1 MKLQADR
8 TQGPTIT
15 GYGEGWVAINGEAS
29 HHSML
34 LSSAGHRLPWNVA
47 SFDSLQASD
56 FETLLSWDIELLLFG
71 SGTRV
76 QFPHPQWLPDVQ
88 LLGGRRPQSGGSV
101 AGLARTVKG
110 VVQGA
115 CGFQSKIRG

>member
-34 LSSAGHRLPWNVA
+34 ISSAGHRLEWHV
-47 SFDSLQASD
+47 SDFESLGAQD
-56 FETLLSWDIELLLFG
+56 FETLLDWDIELVLFG
-71 SGTRV
+71 SGPRV
-76 QFPHPQWLPDVQ
+76 QFPKPQWLAALYAKRIGVETMDTQAACRTFNFLAGEGRKVAAA
-88 LLGGRRPQSGGSV
+88 LLV
-101 AGLARTVKG
+101 
-110 VVQGA
+110 
-115 CGFQSKIRG
+115 